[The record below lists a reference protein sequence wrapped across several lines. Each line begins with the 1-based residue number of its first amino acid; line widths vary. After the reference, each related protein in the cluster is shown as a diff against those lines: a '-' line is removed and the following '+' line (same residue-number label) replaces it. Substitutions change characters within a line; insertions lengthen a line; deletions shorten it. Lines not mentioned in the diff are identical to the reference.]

1 MRLHY
6 TAAIF
11 LLSTTVALLGQPQQR
26 PNSQQMEER
35 RKQYMKANSPQSSI
49 GLIPLTELGGGTY
62 KGEAGGLYPGGKNV
76 APPEQVQA
84 GLKIAREIAPL
95 DAEGRK
101 SPDGK
106 IVLLA
111 IGFSNPSIE
120 FPGFQ
125 KRVAEDPDVNPRIV
139 AVNGCVGS
147 RASKEQADPGSRYW
161 KELEQRLSATGVTA
175 RQVQVL
181 WIKEVIPGAVGFP
194 DMARQ
199 LSSDLVATL
208 HVAHDRFPNAKLAF
222 LSSRTYGGY
231 TELGGSPEP
240 GAYETGFAVKWAVA
254 RQLAGDPELNYD
266 SAKGA
271 LRSPWIAWGP
281 YLWTDGVKGRKDGF
295 VYLREDVREDG
306 LHPSDKGTA
315 KVATLMMNFFKSD
328 PVTRSWFLK

>member
-1 MRLHY
+1 MTKVTLFALI
-6 TAAIF
+6 TA
-11 LLSTTVALLGQPQQR
+11 SALFGQPQQ
-26 PNSQQMEER
+26 MEQR
-35 RKQYMKANSPQSSI
+35 RKQYIQAHPPQSSV
-49 GLIPLTELGGGTY
+49 GLIPLTDLGTGTY
-62 KGEAGGLYPGGKNV
+62 KGEEGGLYPGGKIV
-76 APPEQVQA
+76 APPEHVRV
-84 GLKIAREIAPL
+84 GLKIAREITPL

-101 SPDGK
+101 SQDGK
-106 IVLLA
+106 IVLLS

-125 KRVAEDPDVNPRIV
+125 KRAVADPDVNPRLV
-139 AVNGCVGS
+139 TVNGCVGS
-147 RASKEQADPGSRYW
+147 RASKEQAEPGSRYW
-161 KELEQRLSATGVTA
+161 NEVEQRLSATGVTA

-194 DMARQ
+194 DLARQ
-199 LSSDLVATL
+199 LSRDLTATL
-208 HVAHDRFPNAKLAF
+208 HVAHDRFPNATLAF

-240 GAYETGFAVKWAVA
+240 GAYESGFSVKWVVA

-271 LRSPWIAWGP
+271 VRSPWIAWGP

-306 LHPSDKGTA
+306 LHPSEKGTE
-315 KVATLMMNFFKSD
+315 KIATLLLNFFKSD
-328 PVTRSWFLK
+328 PATRPWFLK